1 MKWYYLLGLLAAVAL
16 ITGLLVFYWFE
27 PQPESLKLLDK
38 DTINKTKDNK
48 VTNIKIEV
56 RDIDDTNL
64 RDKNYNR
71 EKIKARQAEW
81 QERKN
86 KPGMSSNSYTNDPT
100 ECAKK
105 HDRSLC

>member
-1 MKWYYLLGLLAAVAL
+1 MRWFYVLGLVLAAAL
-16 ITGLLVFYWFE
+16 LVGLLFYWYE
-27 PQPESLKLLDK
+27 PAPEALQNL
-38 DTINKTKDNK
+38 NKTVVDKPDDK
-48 VTNIKIEV
+48 VTNVEIEV

-71 EKIKARQAEW
+71 EKIIQKQNEW
-81 QERKN
+81 AERKG
-86 KPGMSSNSYTNDPT
+86 KPGMSSNSYTNEPT